1 MPRAQDVVSIDTA
14 LLSGLANFGA
24 TTTTHVQ
31 ARVDLLQQCSV
42 VDPSPW
48 DGCQDMLTIELA
60 PADEDTCT
68 AQAGVG
74 RDEAEAAH
82 GGLRLTGLSELLLGC
97 QVMIMADDEWKQ
109 LQISHAS
116 ARDVL
121 VRGDWSLKA
130 QDVEMLALFLALQR
144 GRDSADTEGA
154 LEQDATALI
163 ACLTREGVT
172 LSATREEQSCSVSHG
187 GVAGAE
193 GAKEA
198 REDGTESDS
207 DDDDDEELDWMALV
221 GERAEKA
228 PWLRSQAVV
237 AAARLVVERRATRL
251 AHPLPTLG
259 SEADGARTERAGE
272 GGEGGDPSR
281 DTTHVEARAD
291 DIASRRRLL
300 SMAQRLRQLEGAVLQ
315 AVQGALCAL
324 PLAPPTME

>member
-24 TTTTHVQ
+24 THVQ

-42 VDPSPW
+42 VDQSPW

-193 GAKEA
+193 GEAKEA

-237 AAARLVVERRATRL
+237 AAARLVVERRAARL
-251 AHPLPTLG
+251 SHPLPTIG

-281 DTTHVEARAD
+281 DVAHVEARAD
-291 DIASRRRLL
+291 DSASWRRLL
-300 SMAQRLRQLEGAVLQ
+300 SMAQRLRHLEGAVLQ
-315 AVQGALCAL
+315 AAQGALCAL
-324 PLAPPTME
+324 PLALSLVE

>member
-1 MPRAQDVVSIDTA
+1 MVSIDTA

-24 TTTTHVQ
+24 THVQ

-42 VDPSPW
+42 VDQSPW

-193 GAKEA
+193 GEAKEA

-237 AAARLVVERRATRL
+237 AAARLVVERRAARL
-251 AHPLPTLG
+251 SHPLPTIG

-281 DTTHVEARAD
+281 DTAHVEARAD
-291 DIASRRRLL
+291 DIASRRLLL

-324 PLAPPTME
+324 PLAPPAME

>member
-1 MPRAQDVVSIDTA
+1 
-14 LLSGLANFGA
+14 
-24 TTTTHVQ
+24 
-31 ARVDLLQQCSV
+31 
-42 VDPSPW
+42 
-48 DGCQDMLTIELA
+48 
-60 PADEDTCT
+60 
-68 AQAGVG
+68 
-74 RDEAEAAH
+74 
-82 GGLRLTGLSELLLGC
+82 
-97 QVMIMADDEWKQ
+97 
-109 LQISHAS
+109 
-116 ARDVL
+116 
-121 VRGDWSLKA
+121 
-130 QDVEMLALFLALQR
+130 MLALFLALQR

-193 GAKEA
+193 GEAKEA

-237 AAARLVVERRATRL
+237 AAARLVVERRAARL
-251 AHPLPTLG
+251 SHPLPTIG

-281 DTTHVEARAD
+281 DTAHVEARAD

-324 PLAPPTME
+324 PLAPPAME

>member
-1 MPRAQDVVSIDTA
+1 
-14 LLSGLANFGA
+14 
-24 TTTTHVQ
+24 
-31 ARVDLLQQCSV
+31 V
-42 VDPSPW
+42 VDQSPW

-193 GAKEA
+193 GEAKEA

-228 PWLRSQAVV
+228 PWLRSQTKVGPP
-237 AAARLVVERRATRL
+237 ERDKT
-251 AHPLPTLG
+251 
-259 SEADGARTERAGE
+259 DGPRGTE
-272 GGEGGDPSR
+272 
-281 DTTHVEARAD
+281 
-291 DIASRRRLL
+291 
-300 SMAQRLRQLEGAVLQ
+300 
-315 AVQGALCAL
+315 
-324 PLAPPTME
+324 

>member
-1 MPRAQDVVSIDTA
+1 VPRVQDVVSIDTA
-14 LLSGLANFGA
+14 LLSGLVNFGA
-24 TTTTHVQ
+24 THVQ

-42 VDPSPW
+42 VDQSPW

-60 PADEDTCT
+60 PMDEYTCR
-68 AQAGVG
+68 AQAAMG
-74 RDEAEAAH
+74 RDEAEPAH

-97 QVMIMADDEWKQ
+97 QVMIMSDDEWRQ
-109 LQISHAS
+109 LQTSHAS

-121 VRGDWSLKA
+121 VRGDWGLEA
-130 QDVEMLALFLALQR
+130 QDVEMLALFLALQL

-163 ACLTREGVT
+163 ARLTREGVT
-172 LSATREEQSCSVSHG
+172 LLATREEQSCSVSHER
-187 GVAGAE
+187 VAGAE
-193 GAKEA
+193 GEAAKEA

-237 AAARLVVERRATRL
+237 AAASLVVERRAARL
-251 AHPLPTLG
+251 SHPLPTIG
-259 SEADGARTERAGE
+259 SEADGARAGRAEE

-281 DTTHVEARAD
+281 DAVHVEARAD
-291 DIASRRRLL
+291 DIASWRRLL

-315 AVQGALCAL
+315 AAQGALCAL
-324 PLAPPTME
+324 PLAPPAME

>member
-1 MPRAQDVVSIDTA
+1 VPRAQDVVSIDTA

-24 TTTTHVQ
+24 THVQ

-42 VDPSPW
+42 VDQSPW

-60 PADEDTCT
+60 PMDEDTCR
-68 AQAGVG
+68 AQAGAG

-121 VRGDWSLKA
+121 VRGDLSLKA

-193 GAKEA
+193 GEAKEA

-281 DTTHVEARAD
+281 DTAHVEARAD

-324 PLAPPTME
+324 PLAPPAME

>member
-24 TTTTHVQ
+24 THVQ

-42 VDPSPW
+42 VDQSPW

-193 GAKEA
+193 GEAKEA

-281 DTTHVEARAD
+281 DTAHVEARAD

-324 PLAPPTME
+324 PLAPPAME

>member
-1 MPRAQDVVSIDTA
+1 VVSIDTA

-24 TTTTHVQ
+24 THVQ

-42 VDPSPW
+42 VDQSPW

-193 GAKEA
+193 GEAKEA

-237 AAARLVVERRATRL
+237 AAARLVVERRAARL
-251 AHPLPTLG
+251 SHPLPTIG

-281 DTTHVEARAD
+281 DTAHVEARAD
-291 DIASRRRLL
+291 DIASRRLLL

-324 PLAPPTME
+324 PLAPPAME

>member
-24 TTTTHVQ
+24 THVQ

-42 VDPSPW
+42 VDQSPW

-60 PADEDTCT
+60 PMDEDTCR
-68 AQAGVG
+68 AQAGAG

-193 GAKEA
+193 GEAKEA

-237 AAARLVVERRATRL
+237 AAARLVVERRAARL
-251 AHPLPTLG
+251 SHPLPTIG

-281 DTTHVEARAD
+281 DAAHVEARAD
-291 DIASRRRLL
+291 DIASWRRRLG
-300 SMAQRLRQLEGAVLQ
+300 MAQQLRQLEGAVLQ
-315 AVQGALCAL
+315 AAQGALCAL
-324 PLAPPTME
+324 LLAPPAME

>member
-14 LLSGLANFGA
+14 LLSGLVNFGA
-24 TTTTHVQ
+24 THVQ

-42 VDPSPW
+42 VDQSPW

-97 QVMIMADDEWKQ
+97 QVMIMADDERKQ
-109 LQISHAS
+109 LQILHAS

-193 GAKEA
+193 GEAKEA

-259 SEADGARTERAGE
+259 SESDGARTERAGE
-272 GGEGGDPSR
+272 GREGGDPSR
-281 DTTHVEARAD
+281 DTAHVEARAD

-324 PLAPPTME
+324 PLAPPAME

>member
-1 MPRAQDVVSIDTA
+1 
-14 LLSGLANFGA
+14 
-24 TTTTHVQ
+24 
-31 ARVDLLQQCSV
+31 
-42 VDPSPW
+42 
-48 DGCQDMLTIELA
+48 
-60 PADEDTCT
+60 
-68 AQAGVG
+68 
-74 RDEAEAAH
+74 
-82 GGLRLTGLSELLLGC
+82 
-97 QVMIMADDEWKQ
+97 
-109 LQISHAS
+109 
-116 ARDVL
+116 
-121 VRGDWSLKA
+121 
-130 QDVEMLALFLALQR
+130 MLALFLALQR

-163 ACLTREGVT
+163 ARLTREGVT
-172 LSATREEQSCSVSHG
+172 LSASREQQSCSVSHG

-193 GAKEA
+193 GEAAKEA

-207 DDDDDEELDWMALV
+207 DDDDDEKLDWMALV

-281 DTTHVEARAD
+281 DTAHVEARAD
-291 DIASRRRLL
+291 DTASRRRLL

-324 PLAPPTME
+324 PLAPPAME

>member
-1 MPRAQDVVSIDTA
+1 VPRAQDVVSIDTA
-14 LLSGLANFGA
+14 LLSGLVNFGA
-24 TTTTHVQ
+24 THVQ

-42 VDPSPW
+42 VDQSPW

-60 PADEDTCT
+60 PMDEDTCRT
-68 AQAGVG
+68 QAGAG

-82 GGLRLTGLSELLLGC
+82 GGLRLTGLSELLLGY
-97 QVMIMADDEWKQ
+97 QVMIMADDEWRQ
-109 LQISHAS
+109 LQTSHAS

-121 VRGDWSLKA
+121 VRGDWGLEA

-163 ACLTREGVT
+163 ARLTREGVT
-172 LSATREEQSCSVSHG
+172 LSASREQQSCSVSHG

-193 GAKEA
+193 GEAAKEA

-207 DDDDDEELDWMALV
+207 DDDDDEKLDWMALV

-237 AAARLVVERRATRL
+237 AAARLVVERRAARL
-251 AHPLPTLG
+251 SHPLPTIG

-281 DTTHVEARAD
+281 DAAHVEARAD
-291 DIASRRRLL
+291 DIASWRRRLG
-300 SMAQRLRQLEGAVLQ
+300 MAQQLRQLEGAVLQ
-315 AVQGALCAL
+315 AAQGALCAL
-324 PLAPPTME
+324 LLAPPAME

>member
-14 LLSGLANFGA
+14 LLSGLVNFGA
-24 TTTTHVQ
+24 THVQ

-42 VDPSPW
+42 VDQSPW